1 MTGARRQEWSLR
13 PETTRR
19 ACLQASWAG
28 DESEGTN
35 ASAGSNVGISE
46 PIELVWGT
54 IEIRGYRWAGDA
66 NVVVLLHDVEAD
78 LDAWADVP
86 LVLAADGYSVI
97 AVDLPGHGISDDPWE
112 PERAM
117 ELVTFLADAV
127 KPPAT
132 RCFVVAAG
140 QLCGPALVAPGVDAL
155 VAVSPKAVA
164 HAPDHPTP
172 PVCII
177 VGGADEEAS
186 SVANGFFRHTRG
198 WTVLSSF
205 GTTAQST
212 RLYSSEWGAHAVEQT
227 LMFLRDYRS

>member
-1 MTGARRQEWSLR
+1 MQVTSWGA
-13 PETTRR
+13 
-19 ACLQASWAG
+19 
-28 DESEGTN
+28 TN
-35 ASAGSNVGISE
+35 VPTGSNVGVPE
-46 PIELVWGT
+46 PVELMWGT
-54 IEIRGYRWAGDA
+54 VGIRGYRWAGDA
-66 NVVVLLHDVEAD
+66 DVVVLLHDVEAD

-86 LVLAADGYSVI
+86 LVLATDGYSVV

-112 PERAM
+112 PERAV

-127 KPPAT
+127 KPPAP

-140 QLCGPALVAPGVDAL
+140 RLCGPALAAPGVDAL
-155 VAVSPKAVA
+155 VALSPATVT

-186 SVANGFFRHTRG
+186 SVADRFFRNTRG
-198 WTVLSSF
+198 WVVSSSF

-212 RLYSSEWGAHAVEQT
+212 KLYASEWGAHAIEQT